1 MMELYLD
8 ILPKIRYS
16 KKELSIANFWGRC
29 FPFGVWLARA
39 NHGAHI
45 LP

>member
-16 KKELSIANFWGRC
+16 KKELSIANFGSDA
-29 FPFGVWLARA
+29 FLLKYG
-39 NHGAHI
+39 
-45 LP
+45 

>member
-16 KKELSIANFWGRC
+16 KKELSIANFEGDAFLLKC
-29 FPFGVWLARA
+29 G
-39 NHGAHI
+39 
-45 LP
+45 